1 MQSQRG
7 KAAHEL
13 EDPYKDFMDQEH
25 DIREARS
32 RLCYVDPTVNLA
44 ADRFDRDEDSSA
56 AAGVGCMCMEASSG
70 HRLVCA
76 GGAEA
81 FLCTQAQDARL
92 GDSSSDVIRDIN
104 KHAAVVM
111 QGLPRPGAG
120 AVDEHDPDARLARSR
135 EASASGRGTAE
146 GLLLEDLRGP
156 WVAGFSE
163 LRIQDPKRCY
173 EGVGAAGAAPPE
185 TGTEVGSAEHVQA
198 ALRQVQELRATGL
211 ASPVVDAGAAARV
224 LSELCQQWSS
234 ASLPLG
240 GPQAGAGGDPAQ
252 LLVPQLQSVLRETV
266 LTSNELLRH
275 FWGAFPLTSPAR
287 EARALRLKRALADQ
301 FDRTTAMQE
310 SSHGTER
317 ARITQLLRPLRHAL
331 DTALA
336 KHDREV
342 DLRKAGQQAPAP
354 QQ

>member
-1 MQSQRG
+1 M
-7 KAAHEL
+7 
-13 EDPYKDFMDQEH
+13 
-25 DIREARS
+25 
-32 RLCYVDPTVNLA
+32 VW
-44 ADRFDRDEDSSA
+44 
-56 AAGVGCMCMEASSG
+56 
-70 HRLVCA
+70 CA
-76 GGAEA
+76 
-81 FLCTQAQDARL
+81 QAQDARL
-92 GDSSSDVIRDIN
+92 GNSSKDVIRDIN

-135 EASASGRGTAE
+135 EASAWGHGRAE

-173 EGVGAAGAAPPE
+173 EGVGAGGAAPPE
-185 TGTEVGSAEHVQA
+185 PDSGMGDVGSAEHVQA
-198 ALRQVQELRATGL
+198 ALGQVQELRSAGL
-211 ASPVVDAGAAARV
+211 ASPVVDPGAAARV
-224 LSELCQQWSS
+224 LTELCQQWSS

-240 GPQAGAGGDPAQ
+240 GPQAMSGGDAAQ

-275 FWGAFPLTSPAR
+275 FWGAFPLSSPGR
-287 EARALRLKRALADQ
+287 EARALRLKQALADQ

-342 DLRKAGQQAPAP
+342 DLRKAGQQAPA
-354 QQ
+354 

>member
-1 MQSQRG
+1 M
-7 KAAHEL
+7 AW
-13 EDPYKDFMDQEH
+13 
-25 DIREARS
+25 
-32 RLCYVDPTVNLA
+32 
-44 ADRFDRDEDSSA
+44 
-56 AAGVGCMCMEASSG
+56 
-70 HRLVCA
+70 CA
-76 GGAEA
+76 
-81 FLCTQAQDARL
+81 QAQDARL
-92 GDSSSDVIRDIN
+92 GDSSRDVIRDIN

-120 AVDEHDPDARLARSR
+120 DVSDNDPDARLSSSR
-135 EASASGRGTAE
+135 EATASGRGRAE

-185 TGTEVGSAEHVQA
+185 TGAGADDAGAAEHMQA
-198 ALRQVQELRATGL
+198 ALRQVQELRAAGL
-211 ASPVVDAGAAARV
+211 AGAPAVDPGAAARV

-234 ASLPLG
+234 AGLPLG
-240 GPQAGAGGDPAQ
+240 GTPAASGGDPAQ

-275 FWGAFPLTSPAR
+275 FWGAFPLSTPAR
-287 EARALRLKRALADQ
+287 EARALRLKQALADQ

-310 SSHGTER
+310 ASHGTER

-342 DLRKAGQQAPAP
+342 DLRRAGQQGPAQAP
-354 QQ
+354 